1 VKVATYTALR
11 YWRFGGWSAPIYG
24 APDAVARV
32 AAELREEGYAV
43 QLGRRD
49 QTEWDES
56 SPEGV
61 LP

>member
-1 VKVATYTALR
+1 MKVATYTALR

-32 AAELREEGYAV
+32 AAELREEGFFV
-43 QLGRRD
+43 RLGQRG

-56 SPEGV
+56 SPEEA